1 MKVTNIVYFCL
12 SKLDQHKMLGNSL
25 PTPPII
31 NPTLP
36 LTSHF
41 RKMLGWRAG
50 WVGGWPV
57 LRTFTDPKC
66 SYFFCRDVKPDN
78 VLLDVSGHVRL
89 ADFGSCSKLGKKGTV
104 SDSSPSFWY
113 IHVICVHVI
122 IKLIL
127 LHKYLE
133 DINPFCNKI
142 LVKNNNNYRIIVYV
156 FSFYCRLD
164 HLLQLVHLTI
174 FLLKSSR

>member
-1 MKVTNIVYFCL
+1 M
-12 SKLDQHKMLGNSL
+12 
-25 PTPPII
+25 
-31 NPTLP
+31 
-36 LTSHF
+36 
-41 RKMLGWRAG
+41 
-50 WVGGWPV
+50 GGWPI
-57 LRTFTDPKC
+57 LGTFTDPKC

-104 SDSSPSFWY
+104 SDSSPAFRY
-113 IHVICVHVI
+113 IHVICGHVN

-142 LVKNNNNYRIIVYV
+142 LVKNNYTIIVNM

>member
-1 MKVTNIVYFCL
+1 M
-12 SKLDQHKMLGNSL
+12 
-25 PTPPII
+25 
-31 NPTLP
+31 
-36 LTSHF
+36 
-41 RKMLGWRAG
+41 
-50 WVGGWPV
+50 GGWLV
-57 LRTFTDPKC
+57 LGTFTDPKC

-104 SDSSPSFWY
+104 SDSSPAFRY
-113 IHVICVHVI
+113 IHVICVHVN

-142 LVKNNNNYRIIVYV
+142 LVKNNNNYRIVVYM

-164 HLLQLVHLTI
+164 RLLQLVHLTI

>member
-1 MKVTNIVYFCL
+1 MKVTDIVYFCL
-12 SKLDQHKMLGNSL
+12 SRLDQHKSLGNSL

-41 RKMLGWRAG
+41 RKMLGW
-50 WVGGWPV
+50 VGGCPV
-57 LRTFTDPKC
+57 LGTFTDPKC

-104 SDSSPSFWY
+104 SDSSPAFWN
-113 IHVICVHVI
+113 IRVIRLHVN

-133 DINPFCNKI
+133 GINPFCNKI
-142 LVKNNNNYRIIVYV
+142 LVKNNNNYRIVVYM

-174 FLLKSSR
+174 FLLKSCR